1 MAPLY
6 LLLFGLYRLYDLS
19 NLFGG
24 TFEYGQIFHGCTSG
38 VVMMIIYTFFVRN
51 GEMVVSR
58 GWLLA
63 AWAMTIVVVGL
74 SRFAFRRLVYAMRI
88 RGHLAKRALIL
99 GSNEEAQAVADQI
112 SSSPTCGIKIVGF
125 VNGEP
130 LGTPVLGDL
139 RVIGHDHDL
148 ARLIEAYAIEEVVI
162 APTAISRD
170 RLLDVYR
177 SVNSLPGVQLR
188 LSSGL
193 FEILTTGM
201 QVSEVGYVPLI
212 SLNQLR
218 ITGIELAL
226 KTCFDYLA
234 AAVAL
239 VVLAPVFAIIALLIK
254 RSSPGPV
261 IHRRR
266 VLGVGGKPFDAYKFR
281 TMVMNGDEVLA
292 RLLAENPELRKEYED
307 GYKLRNDPRITR
319 IGRILRKT
327 SLDEMPQLINVLKG
341 QMSIVGPRMIVQEE
355 AERYGKWSM
364 NLLTVKPGMTGPWQV
379 MGRNELPYAERVQ
392 LSMNY
397 IRNYTIWLDLKI
409 LFQTAIVVLRGRGA
423 F

>member
-1 MAPLY
+1 
-6 LLLFGLYRLYDLS
+6 
-19 NLFGG
+19 
-24 TFEYGQIFHGCTSG
+24 
-38 VVMMIIYTFFVRN
+38 
-51 GEMVVSR
+51 
-58 GWLLA
+58 
-63 AWAMTIVVVGL
+63 
-74 SRFAFRRLVYAMRI
+74 
-88 RGHLAKRALIL
+88 
-99 GSNEEAQAVADQI
+99 
-112 SSSPTCGIKIVGF
+112 
-125 VNGEP
+125 
-130 LGTPVLGDL
+130 
-139 RVIGHDHDL
+139 
-148 ARLIEAYAIEEVVI
+148 
-162 APTAISRD
+162 
-170 RLLDVYR
+170 
-177 SVNSLPGVQLR
+177 VQLR

-239 VVLAPVFAIIALLIK
+239 VVLVPVFAIIALLIK

-327 SLDEMPQLINVLKG
+327 SLDEMPQLVNVLKG